1 MTFSRSTHPFCFVAI
16 ASLALL
22 GACATGPIAQSS
34 EAQRN
39 LDEGIAL
46 YDKGDFGA
54 AIAKL
59 GVAADTG
66 TASVGLRTRAL
77 KYLAFS
83 YCVTNRPA
91 LCRTQFEKALSLDPK
106 FDLEPSE
113 KGHPLWQP
121 AFDRVKKAH

>member
-1 MTFSRSTHPFCFVAI
+1 MTSSRSMHQFCFVAI

-22 GACATGPIAQSS
+22 SACATGPSGEPS

-46 YDKGDFGA
+46 YDQGDFGA
-54 AIAKL
+54 AITKL
-59 GVAADTG
+59 GAAADTG

-91 LCRTQFEKALSLDPK
+91 QCRTQFEKALSLDPK

-113 KGHPLWQP
+113 RGHPLWQP

>member
-1 MTFSRSTHPFCFVAI
+1 MHQFCFIAI
-16 ASLALL
+16 AGLALL
-22 GACATGPIAQSS
+22 GGCATAPVDQPS
-34 EAQRN
+34 EVQRT
-39 LDEGIAL
+39 LDDGIAL
-46 YDKGDFGA
+46 YDQGDYGA

-59 GVAADTG
+59 GAAADTA
-66 TASVGLRTRAL
+66 TASVALRTQAL

-91 LCRTQFEKALSLDPK
+91 QCRTQFEKAFSINPK

-121 AFDRVKKAH
+121 VFDRVKKAH